1 MYSEFKPMQILFSF
15 IASVLFG
22 LGLAIS
28 GMLNPAKVIGF
39 LDITGEWD
47 PSLAFVMGGALV
59 VTVFSFR
66 WVLRRPMPISSDMF
80 HLPTKRNLDGRLIT
94 GAAIFGIGWAVSGL
108 CPGPAIASVGFLNE
122 NLLIFVLALII
133 GSLLANVH
141 FPVGNNSTPHRLGG
155 KS

>member
-1 MYSEFKPMQILFSF
+1 MQILFSF

-39 LDITGEWD
+39 LDITGKWD
-47 PSLAFVMGGALV
+47 PSLAFVMGSALV

-66 WVLRRPMPISSDMF
+66 WVLRRPTPIISDIF
-80 HLPTKRNLDGRLIT
+80 HLPTKKNLDGKLIT
-94 GAAIFGIGWAVSGL
+94 GAAIFGVGWAVSGL
-108 CPGPAIASVGFLNE
+108 CPGPALASVGFLDKNI
-122 NLLIFVLALII
+122 LIFVLALII

-141 FPVGNNSTPHRLGG
+141 FLVGNNSTPRRLGG